1 MANNIIGFAGRARSG
16 KSTLAQVLHNEEGYQ
31 ILTIA
36 NYLKNYVVNCWGIYP

>member
-31 ILTIA
+31 ILTIYG
-36 NYLKNYVVNCWGIYP
+36 NSTIFYNR